1 MMEPPDVNYAVNIC
15 VQHYSTRT
23 ASRAH
28 PLTYTVY
35 TNAYALPGYRIPMI
49 HIPKL
54 QLLILISQGD
64 SEKLIFLLV
73 FRMEVVQESCCFSP
87 EHLVNILSS
96 ID

>member
-1 MMEPPDVNYAVNIC
+1 MEPPDVNQAVNIC
-15 VQHYSTRT
+15 VQHYSTAT
-23 ASRAH
+23 RAH
-28 PLTYTVY
+28 PLTYTVH

-73 FRMEVVQESCCFSP
+73 FP
-87 EHLVNILSS
+87 ENIFHS
-96 ID
+96 